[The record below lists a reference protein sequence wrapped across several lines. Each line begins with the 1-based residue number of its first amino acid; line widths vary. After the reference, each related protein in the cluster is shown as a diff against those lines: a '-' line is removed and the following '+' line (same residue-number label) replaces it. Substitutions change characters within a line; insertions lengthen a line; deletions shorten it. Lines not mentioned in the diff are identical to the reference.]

1 VRISL
6 RRRFAAAA
14 LLLFGLAAA
23 AAPVSAQ
30 AMADTGRS
38 VVLIV
43 TDGLRWQE
51 LFGGADST
59 LNNKEY
65 GGVEDTAALRRT
77 YLVGGAEANRRALM
91 PFMWGVIARD
101 GQIYGNR
108 RLGSDAVVTNGLKF
122 SYPGYNEMLTGRPD
136 PRIDRND
143 YGPNPNL
150 TVFGWLSSEP
160 GFMSRVAAFGT
171 WDVFADIFDRGFP
184 LMTLRA
190 GWELPF
196 PGSTDPSRVL
206 LDSLYATTTRYWP
219 GMPYDAFLQAS
230 VMEYLRTEHPRV
242 LYLGFGETDEW
253 AHSGKYDRY
262 LATAHR
268 VDGFIRDLW
277 QAMQAMPEY
286 AGRTTFIITTDHG
299 RGSGLEDWTDHGKDV
314 EGAEHI
320 WIAVMGPDIPG
331 LGERRNVSFVT
342 QAQVAAT
349 VAAAVGMDWVK
360 VAGPAWT
367 AGALPVFGP
376 GD

>member
-1 VRISL
+1 MREFS
-6 RRRFAAAA
+6 RRRFTTAAI
-14 LLLFGLAAA
+14 LFLGLAAA
-23 AAPVSAQ
+23 ASPVSAQ
-30 AMADTGRS
+30 ATADTGRS

-51 LFGGADST
+51 LFGGADAA
-59 LNNKEY
+59 LNNKEF
-65 GGVEDTAALRRT
+65 GGVEDTAALRRS

-91 PFMWGVIARD
+91 PFMWGVIARE

-143 YGPNPNL
+143 YGPNPNA
-150 TVFGWLSSEP
+150 TVFGWMGGQP
-160 GFMSRVAAFGT
+160 GFLNRVAAFGT
-171 WDVFADIFDRGFP
+171 WDVFDAIFAGDRPFVAVH
-184 LMTLRA
+184 A
-190 GWELPF
+190 GWALPF

-219 GMPYDAFLQAS
+219 GMPYDAFLQS
-230 VMEYLRTEHPRV
+230 VVMEYLRTDRPRV

-277 QAMQAMPEY
+277 QTMQAMPEY

-314 EGAEHI
+314 EGAENI
-320 WIAVMGPDIPG
+320 WIAVIGPGIPG
-331 LGERRNVSFVT
+331 LGERKNASFVT

-360 VAGPAWT
+360 AS
-367 AGALPVFGP
+367 GAAPPLPLH
-376 GD
+376 

>member
-1 VRISL
+1 MRISL

-14 LLLFGLAAA
+14 VLLLGLAAA
-23 AAPVSAQ
+23 AAPAGAQ
-30 AMADTGRS
+30 STADTNRN

-43 TDGLRWQE
+43 TDGFRWQE

-59 LNNKEY
+59 LNNKEF
-65 GGVEDTAALRRT
+65 GGVEDTAALRRS

-91 PFMWGVIARD
+91 PFMWGVIARE

-150 TVFGWLSSEP
+150 TVFGWLAGQP
-160 GFMSRVAAFGT
+160 GFTNQVAALGT
-171 WDVFADIFDRGFP
+171 WDVFAPIFSRERDRM
-184 LMTLRA
+184 LVRA

-196 PGSTDPSRVL
+196 PGSTDPARVL
-206 LDSLYATTTRYWP
+206 LDSLYATTTRVWA
-219 GMPYDAFLQAS
+219 GMPYDAFLQS
-230 VMEYLRTEHPRV
+230 VVMEYLRTERPRV

-253 AHSGKYDRY
+253 AHSRRYDHY
-262 LATAHR
+262 LGTAHR
-268 VDGFIRDLW
+268 VDGFVRDLW
-277 QAMQAMPEY
+277 QAMQALPEY

-314 EGAEHI
+314 EGAENI

-349 VAAAVGMDWVK
+349 VAAAVGMDWAK
-360 VAGPAWT
+360 AS
-367 AGALPVFGP
+367 GAAPPLPLH
-376 GD
+376 